1 MQTPSKRSLTDR
13 PEGRSLT
20 SCLVDFDVTVQQA
33 LQKLRTPLL
42 DGGMVALTA
51 LGDAAVVLPLLI
63 AAVARFVWHRLRQ
76 TSLSWLLAAGM
87 AELLVKV

>member
-1 MQTPSKRSLTDR
+1 
-13 PEGRSLT
+13 
-20 SCLVDFDVTVQQA
+20 
-33 LQKLRTPLL
+33 
-42 DGGMVALTA
+42 MVALTA